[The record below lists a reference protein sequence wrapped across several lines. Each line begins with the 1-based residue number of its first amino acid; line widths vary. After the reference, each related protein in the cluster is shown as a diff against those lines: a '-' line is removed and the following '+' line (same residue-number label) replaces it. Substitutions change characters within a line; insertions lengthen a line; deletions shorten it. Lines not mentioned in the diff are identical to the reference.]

1 MNQQT
6 IDSFIQE
13 YNDFRSAFQK
23 RAQEKFKEVFKEFWE
38 ENPGINV
45 VTWTQYAPYFNDGEP
60 CVFGINCPTFSNAT
74 EPDDI
79 SDLRWEEYNGETEG
93 IWGCGEW
100 NIKDIAK
107 EYPGVNP
114 ESTKILASL
123 INSDPM
129 EDVLEDMFGSD
140 NRVVATREG
149 FTSEDYCGEHD

>member
-38 ENPGINV
+38 ENPRINTV
-45 VTWTQYAPYFNDGEP
+45 VWTQYAPYFNDGEP
-60 CVFGINCPTFSNAT
+60 CVFSIHTITFSNAT

-79 SDLRWEEYNGETEG
+79 SDLNWEEYNGETEG
-93 IWGCGEW
+93 IWACGDW

-107 EYPGVNP
+107 EHQGVNL
-114 ESTKILASL
+114 ESAKILSRL
-123 INSDPM
+123 IYSDPM
-129 EDVLEDMFGSD
+129 EDVLQDMFGSD

-149 FTSEDYCGEHD
+149 FTSEDYSDHHD